1 MRNISANKKIEKKT
15 VAASGIV
22 ARKDDDERLEV
33 LIIQRSRNDHWPF
46 MWELPRGGCDKPIG
60 EDPIHCVKREIKE
73 ETGLDVEVLK
83 LIDMIEYQAEGGKR
97 LTKCFVYLC
106 KMVDDDQKVKL
117 SKEHDDYRWINELGM
132 AENLI
137 PPDQK
142 KSLEKVFNSSR
153 SIVSYPDDNKP
164 NTVQEYLEYLQGLK

>member
-1 MRNISANKKIEKKT
+1 MRNISLNKKIEKKT
-15 VAASGIV
+15 IAASGII

-33 LIIQRSRNDHWPF
+33 LIIQRSRKDHWPF

-73 ETGLDVEVLK
+73 ETGLNVKVLGLVDKVE
-83 LIDMIEYQAEGGKR
+83 YSAEGGKR
-97 LTKCFVYLC
+97 LTTCYVYLC
-106 KMVDDDQKVKL
+106 RMVDEDQKVKL
-117 SKEHDDYRWINELGM
+117 SIEHDDFRWINELGI

-137 PPDQK
+137 PPEQK

-153 SIVSYPDDNKP
+153 SIVSYPNDNKSD
-164 NTVQEYLEYLQGLK
+164 TIKEYLDYLQGV